1 MYGEYDKS
9 IGPKIA
15 LTMLHALG
23 LCASA
28 WLLLGN
34 GLAVLARW
42 TGRSLV
48 PGHPLNRA
56 LVFGCAGIYFARI
69 CFNSFYLMR
78 RKFGWGE
85 AVGVGL
91 YAACVHSFFAFL
103 GSMNLEPLGWLTCV
117 AAFLYFLGSYLNTG
131 SEFLRKRWKDDSRH
145 RGRLYTE
152 GLFRYSQHINYFGD
166 ELLFIGY
173 ALLTGSPW
181 ALIVPG
187 LMAFGFVFVNIP
199 MLDAYLKKKYGGE
212 FEAYALRTKK
222 FVPYVY

>member
-1 MYGEYDKS
+1 
-9 IGPKIA
+9 
-15 LTMLHALG
+15 
-23 LCASA
+23 
-28 WLLLGN
+28 
-34 GLAVLARW
+34 
-42 TGRSLV
+42 
-48 PGHPLNRA
+48 
-56 LVFGCAGIYFARI
+56 
-69 CFNSFYLMR
+69 
-78 RKFGWGE
+78 
-85 AVGVGL
+85 
-91 YAACVHSFFAFL
+91 
-103 GSMNLEPLGWLTCV
+103 MNLEPLGWLTCT

>member
-9 IGPKIA
+9 VGPKIA
-15 LTMLHALG
+15 LTTLHALG
-23 LCASA
+23 LCVSA

-42 TGRSLV
+42 TGRGFV
-48 PGHPLNRA
+48 PGRPINRA
-56 LVFGCAGIYFARI
+56 LVFACGAVYFARI
-69 CFNSFYLMR
+69 CFTSFYLIK

-91 YAACVHSFFAFL
+91 YAACVHGFFAFL
-103 GSMNLEPLGWLTCV
+103 GSMNLKPLGWLTYV
-117 AAFLYFLGSYLNTG
+117 AAFVYFLGSYLNAV
-131 SEFLRKRWKDDSRH
+131 SEFLRKRWKEDSRH
-145 RGRLYTE
+145 RGQLYTE
-152 GLFRYSQHINYFGD
+152 GLFRYSRHINYFGD

-173 ALLTGSPW
+173 ALLTGSLW
-181 ALIVPG
+181 ALIVPA
-187 LMAFGFVFVNIP
+187 LMVFGFTFVNIP
-199 MLDAYLKKKYGGE
+199 MLEAYLEKKYGAE